1 MRALIIDDEPNIRR
15 TLAVC
20 LAGFGCEVTEATG
33 SASALESLMRGPQ
46 DIAFLDLRL
55 GGVSGLDLLPRLLAE
70 RPALEV
76 ILITAYAT
84 ADSAE
89 SARKLG
95 AKGYLS
101 KPFTPAQ
108 VRHQVD
114 QARERLS
121 HLRELNE
128 PRDRLSEFAPETPLE
143 PTDV

>member
-1 MRALIIDDEPNIRR
+1 
-15 TLAVC
+15 
-20 LAGFGCEVTEATG
+20 
-33 SASALESLMRGPQ
+33 MRGPQ

-70 RPALEV
+70 RPGLE
-76 ILITAYAT
+76 
-84 ADSAE
+84 
-89 SARKLG
+89 
-95 AKGYLS
+95 
-101 KPFTPAQ
+101 

-114 QARERLS
+114 QARERLW